1 MRKSLLAHKVYPY
14 ESFMLSLPSLVCVF
28 DNKFLPIVTLLSQVC
43 SNLAFTPS
51 QRDHN
56 CSEVELTFFERRCC
70 WDMVSVI
77 HFGTP
82 LTPAFAL
89 SISTFHSFK
98 ISGDSI
104 TVFTHYMK
112 LHSSASWYFAIHWS
126 KSILILHNNKTSSKT
141 LYLLIFRKIV
151 QKESSNSA
159 IN

>member
-1 MRKSLLAHKVYPY
+1 MRKSLHAHKVYPY

-82 LTPAFAL
+82 LTLAFAL

-98 ISGDSI
+98 NKNSI

-126 KSILILHNNKTSSKT
+126 KSIFYTTTKPQAK

-151 QKESSNSA
+151 QKVV
-159 IN
+159 IVP